1 MSTPYRCGT
10 PVPKKAGT
18 AMVATGHTQSA
29 AEMGAVFPP
38 HLSPAPDL
46 HAATWVVLTSRS

>member
-18 AMVATGHTQSA
+18 AMVAASHTQSA

-46 HAATWVVLTSRS
+46 HAATRVVLTSRS

>member
-10 PVPKKAGT
+10 PVPKAGT
-18 AMVATGHTQSA
+18 GMVAAVYTQSA
-29 AEMGAVFPP
+29 ADLGAVFLP

-46 HAATWVVLTSRS
+46 LAATWVVLASRS